1 MCGISG
7 LVALGEGDRRVSEA
21 TALRMATRL
30 SHRGPD
36 GVRAFHDGRC
46 ALGHSRLEVID
57 LETGDQPMSNEDG
70 SLHVVFNG
78 EIYNFQELRRELA
91 AAGHQFRTRSD
102 TEVIVHG
109 YREWGDAVVERLDGM
124 FAFALW
130 DGPRQRLLLARD
142 RAGKK
147 PLFVYRDGHVLVF
160 ASEIKAIFEVEGL
173 DTALRPEAFPL
184 YLAYGYVPAPATFYK
199 CVNKLPPATTMVIER
214 EGEPREA
221 SYWKLDF
228 TPRPIGR
235 TEAEGRVREL
245 MRDAVRRRLVAD
257 VPLGAFLSGGVDSTI
272 VVGLMAEMM
281 DEPVRTFSIGFED
294 DPYYDETYYA
304 RMAAEGFGT
313 NHTEFKVPAQAVDLV
328 GRLVEHYD
336 EPFGDSSAIPTY
348 IVSQLTREHV
358 TVSLTGDGGDE
369 MFAGY
374 ARFRG
379 AQIAEG
385 MPGWMVTAGNAIG
398 RRLPYNPNFR
408 GFSRRVTRFFGA
420 ASMSTE
426 ERTLRWIGFFADRL
440 DEMLRPELSELL
452 TREDISRSF
461 REPLEGREALSPLAR
476 ALAINF
482 ETYLP
487 EDLLVKSDR
496 CSMAHG
502 LELRSPFLDTALMEC
517 AAALPDGHKIRGR
530 HMKSVLKSAFRDL
543 LPDAIRSRP
552 KMGFGIPLP
561 TWFRNQWRPLLEER
575 VLAND
580 ARIWEWINPE
590 PVRAMAREHLEGR
603 ADFGHQLWA
612 LLTLE
617 EWLRRR
623 PTPPESR

>member
-1 MCGISG
+1 MCGIAG
-7 LVALGEGDRRVSEA
+7 VVALGEGDPRVSEA
-21 TALRMATRL
+21 TALRMAVRL

-36 GVRAFHDGRC
+36 GVRAFHAGLC
-46 ALGHSRLEVID
+46 ALGHSRLKVID
-57 LETGDQPMSNEDG
+57 LETGDQPMATEDG

-78 EIYNFQELRRELA
+78 EIYNFQELRRELER
-91 AAGHQFRTRSD
+91 AGHAFRTRSD

-109 YREWGDAVVERLDGM
+109 YREWGEAVVERLDGM

-130 DGPRQRLLLARD
+130 DGPRRRLLLARD

-147 PLFVYRDGHVLVF
+147 PLFVYRDDRVLAF
-160 ASEIKAIFEVEGL
+160 GSEIKAIFEVEGL
-173 DTALRPEAFPL
+173 DRDLRPEAFPL

-199 CVNKLPPATTMVIER
+199 RVTKLPPATTLVLEHDA
-214 EGEPREA
+214 EPRENR
-221 SYWKLDF
+221 YWKLDF
-228 TPRPIGR
+228 TPVSIGR
-235 TEAEGRVREL
+235 VEAEGRVRDL
-245 MRDAVRRRLVAD
+245 MREAVQRRLLSD

-272 VVGLMAEMM
+272 VVGLMAEMT

-294 DPYYDETYYA
+294 DPTYDETHFA
-304 RMAAEGFGT
+304 RMASQRFGT
-313 NHTEFKVPAQAVDLV
+313 HHTEFKVPAQSVDLV
-328 GRLVEHYD
+328 GRLVEYYD

-385 MPGWMVTAGNAIG
+385 MPGWMVGVGNTIG
-398 RRLPYNPNFR
+398 QRLPHNPNFR
-408 GFSRRVTRFFGA
+408 SFSRRFTRFFAA

-440 DEMLRPELSELL
+440 GEMLQPEVSELL
-452 TREDISRSF
+452 SRDEVSQSF
-461 REPLEGREALSPLAR
+461 REPLMGRERLSPLAR

-487 EDLLVKSDR
+487 EDLLVKADR

-502 LELRSPFLDTALMEC
+502 LELRSPFLDTALMEF
-517 AAALPDGHKIRGR
+517 AASLPDRHKIRGR
-530 HMKSVLKSAFRDL
+530 HMKAVLKTAFRDL
-543 LPDAIRSRP
+543 LPNEISARP

-561 TWFRNQWRPLLEER
+561 TWFREQWRPLLEER
-575 VLAND
+575 VLADD
-580 ARIWEWINPE
+580 ARIWEWIRPE

-617 EWLRRR
+617 EWLRRAG
-623 PTPPESR
+623 